1 MLSIMGKNKFWSIC
15 TKYAEDEMY
24 RVQNENERT
33 TDTCHKWV
41 GSQIHLPWQFC
52 LCQVQNTQN
61 CPVVFSSGAWRRLTL
76 GSDQEGKPQ
85 GIRRPG
91 DISDVLLCLIYWPRW
106 RLPVCICSVVIHR
119 AIHVWEV
126 CVLSQVLWWPN
137 KKSFSEIVCR
147 CRSHNS

>member
-1 MLSIMGKNKFWSIC
+1 MPKMKCTEYKTRMNAPRIHATNGWWTQQVSSEGK
-15 TKYAEDEMY
+15 
-24 RVQNENERT
+24 QP
-33 TDTCHKWV
+33 